1 MNIDGFLTSLKTQT
15 GSVETLRAYRQ
26 DLEKFEAFL
35 RTKGMRV
42 TQVKPSTVNEYIQH
56 LADQR
61 GQALAPA
68 TVARRLAVLSSFYD
82 FLGANTDGKISNPVK
97 SVKRPRV
104 DNDLP
109 RAIEDNVLVT
119 LINGITD
126 VRDKA
131 IVLLFLYSGLR
142 LSELRQL
149 NKDTIVP
156 RKRKAPDGTV
166 QYFGTGQVIGKG
178 RKQRKFMVGPAALEA
193 LGEYIRTCRASDNH
207 PALFLS
213 AHHKRISC
221 RNIQDV
227 LDRWC
232 KRLGLPHAHIHQ
244 LRHSYATRNVNAG
257 MSAAVLQELM
267 GHSTQN
273 TMQRYFRVK
282 PDRLSR
288 EYFATMEF
296 IRQTS
301 PV

>member
-15 GSVETLRAYRQ
+15 TSAETLRAYRQ

-35 RTKGMRV
+35 RTKGLRV
-42 TQVKPSTVNEYIQH
+42 TQVRPGTITEYIQH

-82 FLGANTDGKISNPVK
+82 HLSADTDGKIRNPVK
-97 SVKRPRV
+97 AVKRPKV

-109 RAIEDNVLVT
+109 RAIEDNVLAT
-119 LINGITD
+119 LVNGITD

-131 IVLLFLYSGLR
+131 IILLFVYSGLR

-156 RKRKAPDGTV
+156 RKHRAQDGTV
-166 QYFGTGQVIGKG
+166 QYFGAGEVLGKG
-178 RKQRKFMVGPAALEA
+178 RKRRKFLVGPLALEA
-193 LGEYIRTCRASDNH
+193 LGEYIRTCRANDNH

-213 AHHKRISC
+213 AHHKRISA

-244 LRHSYATRNVNAG
+244 LRHSFATRSVNAG

-267 GHSTQN
+267 GHSSQN
-273 TMQRYFRVK
+273 TLQRYFRVK

-288 EYFATMEF
+288 EYFAAMEF
-296 IRQTS
+296 IRQS
-301 PV
+301 APQ

>member
-15 GSVETLRAYRQ
+15 SSVETLRAYSQ
-26 DLEKFEAFL
+26 DLEKFEDFL
-35 RTKGMRV
+35 HLKSLRV
-42 TQVKPSTVNEYIQH
+42 TQVKPSTITEYIEH
-56 LADQR
+56 LAGQR
-61 GQALAPA
+61 GRALAPA
-68 TVARRLAVLSSFYD
+68 TVARRLAVLSSFFD
-82 FLGANTDGKISNPVK
+82 FLSSNTDGKISNPVK

-104 DNDLP
+104 DNDQP
-109 RAIEDNVLVT
+109 RAIEDSMLAR
-119 LINGITD
+119 LIDGITD
-126 VRDKA
+126 ARDKA
-131 IVLLFLYSGLR
+131 MILVFLYSGLR

-156 RKRKAPDGTV
+156 QKRKAPDGTV
-166 QYFGTGQVIGKG
+166 QYFGVGEVVGKG
-178 RKQRKFMVGPAALEA
+178 RKRRKFIIGPAALEA
-193 LGEYIRTCRASDNH
+193 LGTYIRTCRTKDNH

-232 KRLGLPHAHIHQ
+232 RRLGLPHAHIHQ
-244 LRHSYATRNVNAG
+244 LRHSFATRNVNSG

-267 GHSTQN
+267 GHTTQN
-273 TMQRYFRVK
+273 TLQRYFRVK
-282 PDRLSR
+282 PDRLAR